1 MKLKLVPGLFA
12 IGFSLLIAAAF
23 YLFSPEA
30 ESNFTRVLAIIAL
43 LYSLQSIGGVI
54 AVSYKTE
61 RIGMILRTCSLT
73 LGGIGFAFLTLAA
86 FFSTSVPLVV
96 LVMGLMILFQ
106 AALTY
111 SISKSGQ

>member
-1 MKLKLVPGLFA
+1 MKIKLVPGLFA
-12 IGFSLLIAAAF
+12 IGFSLFIGAAF

-30 ESNFTRVLAIIAL
+30 DSNFTRALAITSF

-54 AVSYKTE
+54 AVSYETE
-61 RIGMILRTCSLT
+61 RIGMIVRTCSLT

-86 FFSTSVPLVV
+86 VFSTSVPLVV
-96 LVMGLMILFQ
+96 LGMGLMILFQ